1 MLTTNNPDYEILH
14 QTALKAPSSSGV
26 YLWRNR
32 EETVIYVGK
41 AKNLKNRLSSYFSG
55 NRQIKTELLVSNAAS
70 IEYITTSNE
79 YEAFLLE
86 NNLIKKY
93 TPRYNIQLKDGK
105 SYPVLKITDE
115 PFPRFFKTR
124 QVRRGDN
131 SLYFGPFPDAG
142 ALDTFID
149 TLYKVYPVR
158 HCRTFKK
165 RDAPCMYYHIGQ
177 CKAPCC
183 NKIDEQ
189 TYNEYIEEIKS
200 LLEGKGDETVVKITA
215 KMKEA
220 AANLNFEKAARL
232 RDGLRALTIMQ
243 NQNIVEDFASEDRDY
258 IAHWREGE
266 LVSFTVLKIRDG
278 KLLGRDNYRV
288 ESMNEDEEL
297 LEEFA
302 RAYYSEETALPPKIF
317 VDEKDNTEFLEQ
329 WLTQLAGS
337 NEQLEVENSAV
348 VEPVETTVISTVA
361 NDSERNGEIY
371 PTETTDE
378 NLGGTCLAAGRAF
391 RTSANRS
398 IPTLPSGRF
407 GTPTAVLQ
415 SLPRESEASENT
427 AAIESAVT
435 RSAVVEH
442 VETTGHF
449 DKLNDHTAHCSPLT
463 AHYTT
468 ILEKVTSSSSRRDIA
483 ALNMARENAKEDII
497 RRIRERGDMP
507 ALNELKDLLALPRL
521 PERIEGFDIA
531 HIGGK
536 FPVASLISF
545 WKGNPDKKNYR
556 YFRLKTTNGVIDD
569 FASMREAATRR
580 YSRLSNENADLPD
593 LILIDGGIGQV
604 NAVDGILKMLNLDIP
619 IAGLAKRDEE
629 IWRPHASKPI
639 CLPRRSDALRLLQR
653 VRDETHRFATSRN
666 QNLRT
671 KENTVSVF
679 ASLPHIGEKR
689 EKILIKTFTTLENL
703 ASSEEAKIAQ
713 ALGVRSDIAT
723 EILLAAR
730 AALEKR
736 NETKDSKKAL
746 FAAQI
751 GGLSHE
757 SEYYTA
763 SLANAALE

>member
-1 MLTTNNPDYEILH
+1 MNTTSNPNYEKLH
-14 QTALKAPSSSGV
+14 ETALKAPSSSGV
-26 YLWRNR
+26 YLWRNQ

-55 NRQIKTELLVSNAAS
+55 NRAIKTELLVSNAAS

-105 SYPVLKITDE
+105 SYPVLKITKE
-115 PFPRFFKTR
+115 EFPRFYKTR
-124 QVRRGDN
+124 QVHRNDGAA
-131 SLYFGPFPDAG
+131 YFGPYPDAS

-165 RDAPCMYYHIGQ
+165 REAPCMYYHIGQ

-183 NKIDEQ
+183 NKIDKE
-189 TYNEYIEEIKS
+189 TYNIYIEEIKS
-200 LLEGKGDETVVKITA
+200 LLEGKGEETTAKITDQ
-215 KMKEA
+215 MKA
-220 AANLNFEKAARL
+220 AAASLNFEKAARL

-288 ESMNEDEEL
+288 ESMNEDNEL

-302 RAYYSEETALPPKIF
+302 RAYYSEETSLPPKIF
-317 VDEKDNTEFLEQ
+317 VDENDDTEFLERF
-329 WLTQLAGS
+329 L
-337 NEQLEVENSAV
+337 
-348 VEPVETTVISTVA
+348 STDFHRFSQIK
-361 NDSERNGEIY
+361 DSE
-371 PTETTDE
+371 
-378 NLGGTCLAAGRAF
+378 GGPCLAAGRAF
-391 RTSANRS
+391 QGSADAPLLHS
-398 IPTLPSGRF
+398 FATLRHSA
-407 GTPTAVLQ
+407 TATQPLQ
-415 SLPRESEASENT
+415 SLPQENGHSETLSQPVSQLLPPQGGVAPYLPHESEAGS
-427 AAIESAVT
+427 V
-435 RSAVVEH
+435 
-442 VETTGHF
+442 
-449 DKLNDHTAHCSPLT
+449 PQ
-463 AHYTT
+463 T
-468 ILEKVTSSSSRRDIA
+468 ILERVTSSSSRRDIA

-497 RRIRERGDMP
+497 RRLRERGDMP
-507 ALNELKDLLALPRL
+507 ALNELKNLLGLPRL

-580 YSRLSNENADLPD
+580 YSRLSNEKAELPD

-604 NAVDGILKMLNLDIP
+604 NAVDGILKMLGLEIP

-629 IWRPHASKPI
+629 IWRPHASQPI

-666 QNLRT
+666 QTLRT

-679 ASLPHIGEKR
+679 ASLPHVGEKR
-689 EKILIKTFTTLENL
+689 EKILIKEFITLEKL
-703 ASSEEAKIAQ
+703 AASQEAKIAQ
-713 ALGVRSDIAT
+713 SLNVRSDIAT

-736 NETKDSKKAL
+736 NETKKAKENM
-746 FAAQI
+746 FAAQL
-751 GGLSHE
+751 GKDQSQE
-757 SEYYTA
+757 KENYAS
-763 SLANAALE
+763 SLADEALSDS

>member
-1 MLTTNNPDYEILH
+1 MLTTNNPNYEKLH
-14 QTALKAPSSSGV
+14 ETALKAPSSSGV
-26 YLWRNR
+26 YLWRNH

-55 NRQIKTELLVSNAAS
+55 NRAIKTELLVSNAAS
-70 IEYITTSNE
+70 IEYITTANE

-105 SYPVLKITDE
+105 SYPVLKITSE
-115 PFPRFFKTR
+115 EFPRFYKTR
-124 QVRRGDN
+124 QVHRNDGAA
-131 SLYFGPFPDAG
+131 YFGPFPDAG

-165 RDAPCMYYHIGQ
+165 REAPCMYYHIGQ

-183 NKIDEQ
+183 NKIDKQ
-189 TYNEYIEEIKS
+189 TYTEFIEEIKS
-200 LLEGKGDETVVKITA
+200 LLEGKGDETVTKITA

-220 AANLNFEKAARL
+220 AAALNFEKAARL

-288 ESMNEDEEL
+288 ESMNEDNEL

-302 RAYYSEETALPPKIF
+302 RAYYENENSLPPKIF
-317 VDEKDNTEFLEQ
+317 IDENDDTEFLEQ
-329 WLTQLAGS
+329 FL
-337 NEQLEVENSAV
+337 
-348 VEPVETTVISTVA
+348 STDWHRFSQIK
-361 NDSERNGEIY
+361 DSEGKVSPYASTSSAATLSAGGVIPPATPPQPCGHNETISRN
-371 PTETTDE
+371 
-378 NLGGTCLAAGRAF
+378 
-391 RTSANRS
+391 S
-398 IPTLPSGRF
+398 
-407 GTPTAVLQ
+407 
-415 SLPRESEASENT
+415 
-427 AAIESAVT
+427 
-435 RSAVVEH
+435 
-442 VETTGHF
+442 
-449 DKLNDHTAHCSPLT
+449 
-463 AHYTT
+463 
-468 ILEKVTSSSSRRDIA
+468 ILERVTSSSSRRDIA

-507 ALNELKDLLALPRL
+507 ALNELKDLLGLPRL

-580 YSRLSNENADLPD
+580 YSRLSNEKAELPD

-604 NAVDGILKMLNLDIP
+604 NAVDGILKMLDLDIP

-679 ASLPHIGEKR
+679 ASLPHVGAKR
-689 EKILIKTFTTLENL
+689 EKILIKTFVTLEDL
-703 ASSEEAKIAQ
+703 AAAQEAKIAQ
-713 ALGVRSDIAT
+713 ALNVKAGIAT

-730 AALEKR
+730 TALEKR
-736 NETKDSKKAL
+736 NETKNAKKAM
-746 FAAQI
+746 FAAQV
-751 GGLSHE
+751 GSPAGNEE
-757 SEYYTA
+757 SSYA
-763 SLANAALE
+763 SDLAAAALE